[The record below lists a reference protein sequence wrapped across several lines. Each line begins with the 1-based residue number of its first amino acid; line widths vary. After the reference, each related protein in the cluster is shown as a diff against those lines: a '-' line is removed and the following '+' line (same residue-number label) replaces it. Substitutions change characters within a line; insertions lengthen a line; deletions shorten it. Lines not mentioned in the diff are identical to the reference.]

1 MEILD
6 GASMRVAMSAS
17 IQLPVS
23 CYVFLF
29 CSRWAMADTDPE
41 TPEWTVAWTIKRALR
56 LHLGPRHSYVPST
69 IAREV
74 VSALRLAKWRI
85 SKEPPDPPHATPGE

>member
-1 MEILD
+1 MR
-6 GASMRVAMSAS
+6 GAAPAADSTVG
-17 IQLPVS
+17 QLCDVPV
-23 CYVFLF
+23 LF
-29 CSRWAMADTDPE
+29 TLPPMADTDPE
-41 TPEWTVAWTIKRALR
+41 TPEWTIAWTIKRALR

-74 VSALRLAKWRI
+74 VAALRLAKWRL

>member
-1 MEILD
+1 MEILRN
-6 GASMRVAMSAS
+6 AAMRVARAAS
-17 IQLPVS
+17 IQPAVR
-23 CYVFLF
+23 CPVFLI
-29 CSRWAMADTDPE
+29 CSRSRMTDTDPE
-41 TPEWTVAWTIKRALR
+41 TPEWTIAWTIKRALR

-74 VSALRLAKWRI
+74 LAALRLAKWRI